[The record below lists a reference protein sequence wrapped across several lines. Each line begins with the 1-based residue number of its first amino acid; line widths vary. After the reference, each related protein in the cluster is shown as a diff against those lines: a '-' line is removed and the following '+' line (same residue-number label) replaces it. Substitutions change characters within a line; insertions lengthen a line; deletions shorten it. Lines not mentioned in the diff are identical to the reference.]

1 MAINFLNKT
10 RLPDNAKLTFGDV
23 PDFEIYH
30 NSSTNVNWISSLL
43 DRQLIL
49 SSNYLYIKNQD
60 QDESIA
66 SFLADGAV
74 TLYYNAATKFA
85 TTNTGISITG
95 GFVTTSSSDCAGLNM
110 TSNIAMGSSDI
121 TDSNSSAGTA
131 GQVLSS
137 LGSGNGVDWVDATTG
152 DITGVTAGNY
162 LNGGGTS
169 GTVTVNHDTTSRSDT
184 TSSASPGS
192 AGTFTAVD
200 SVTTG
205 TYGHI
210 TALNLKTVTM
220 PTVIDPSGTY
230 VPISGGSGV
239 GQAMTGN
246 LHIQNS
252 GPKIYLKDTTDDD
265 DQSIIFKNNADTIE
279 YRIQTQDFT
288 SGGGGDGFSIGS
300 ISSDPLRLVTANTTA
315 LTIDTSQNATFAGII
330 SAPSY
335 LRLNKA
341 INQSTLPDVP
351 DEHVITLSPPTTTD
365 YYGGGISWSEGS
377 NTAASIGVYDEGSGG
392 ALGMY
397 LATGNNTTLT
407 KALTIDDS
415 QNATFAGTVTW
426 SGGSS
431 TESNSAYDNMI
442 TAFSDSGTS
451 TVTLTLT
458 QQDGGTLTTSFSVP
472 QGTGDGTV
480 TGVTSATT
488 GQLTVSE
495 SSPAP
500 ALTIVTGAVT
510 NGGTALATG
519 DQIYD
524 ATTTRLSSYLPLTGG
539 TLTGDLTISE
549 SSLFVTQG
557 SATDPALRLTD
568 TGVASYDFLFPD
580 TSTIQLSTDT
590 TSTKVFKISNAGTG
604 KFNLDVEGT
613 ATINT
618 IDVVGSDTDKFLMSD
633 GGVVKYVTGTNLRSY
648 IGAGTGSGDGT
659 VTSVNVKT
667 DGDALDTASN
677 SITGSGTCTIPWQGS
692 SSQYVNGEGNLVALS
707 TLPQGDITN
716 VSTTSPIGGGGS
728 SGSVTITHDSQA
740 DTETTSSETLTSA
753 DTFTAYT
760 SVTTN
765 ATGHVTGHNLKTYTL
780 PTSVTSSGVTSITFT
795 SDSGSTS
802 AVTST
807 GTIDIEGGTNV
818 TTSAT
823 GSTVTINSTDQYTGT
838 VTSIATG
845 SGLTGGTI
853 TTSGTLSHAD
863 TSSQASVD
871 NSGRTFIQDI
881 TLDTFGHV
889 TGITSATDSD
899 TYDGTVTSITAGTGL
914 DGGTITGSGTID
926 LADTAVTAASYTNA
940 SITVDA
946 QGRLTAAS
954 SGSDAQGV
962 TSITFTSDSGSTSA
976 ITSTGTIDI
985 AGGTNVTTSATG
997 STVTINSTDQ
1007 YTGTVTSVGITAGT
1021 GISVSGSPV
1030 TGSGSITVTNTAP
1043 ATIDGSG
1050 ASTRLAYWS
1059 DSDTL
1064 TSNAGLTYA
1073 AADHLTTTSQ
1083 VRVGDG
1089 TKSAPSYSFDGD
1101 RNTGMYSG
1109 GTDIVAF
1116 SAGGNTSLLV
1126 ESDKITAKTNIVLED
1141 TNIEESVTLGSG
1153 ETSGTIIKFGDA
1165 ASKTA
1170 GKYYVWQSNSAW
1182 GETTPDGNATGL
1194 LAVSLGT
1201 GSSTATTNGMLLRGV
1216 LYDASHGF
1224 TIGAPLYL
1232 SDTDGTV
1239 TITPPTDGG
1248 YIVRVVGYALDTNH
1262 IYFCPDNTF
1271 IELS

>member
-85 TTNTGISITG
+85 TTNTGIDITG
-95 GFVTTSSSDCAGLNM
+95 GFTTSSSSDCAGLNM
-110 TSNIAMGSSDI
+110 TSDIAMGSNNITISGYIGRDADNRVDFQTDDVI
-121 TDSNSSAGTA
+121 QYRVGGSYLYRMDGNGFRAYTDS
-131 GQVLSS
+131 
-137 LGSGNGVDWVDATTG
+137 
-152 DITGVTAGNY
+152 
-162 LNGGGTS
+162 
-169 GTVTVNHDTTSRSDT
+169 
-184 TSSASPGS
+184 
-192 AGTFTAVD
+192 AVD
-200 SVTTG
+200 
-205 TYGHI
+205 
-210 TALNLKTVTM
+210 L
-220 PTVIDPSGTY
+220 
-230 VPISGGSGV
+230 
-239 GQAMTGN
+239 
-246 LHIQNS
+246 
-252 GPKIYLKDTTDDD
+252 
-265 DQSIIFKNNADTIE
+265 
-279 YRIQTQDFT
+279 
-288 SGGGGDGFSIGS
+288 
-300 ISSDPLRLVTANTTA
+300 
-315 LTIDTSQNATFAGII
+315 
-330 SAPSY
+330 
-335 LRLNKA
+335 
-341 INQSTLPDVP
+341 
-351 DEHVITLSPPTTTD
+351 
-365 YYGGGISWSEGS
+365 
-377 NTAASIGVYDEGSGG
+377 
-392 ALGMY
+392 
-397 LATGNNTTLT
+397 
-407 KALTIDDS
+407 
-415 QNATFAGTVTW
+415 
-426 SGGSS
+426 GGSS
-431 TESNSAYDNMI
+431 YYWANAYIDAI
-442 TAFSDSGTS
+442 T
-451 TVTLTLT
+451 
-458 QQDGGTLTTSFSVP
+458 
-472 QGTGDGTV
+472 
-480 TGVTSATT
+480 TT
-488 GQLTVSE
+488 GNVTVGGDILTNTDSSSDIGKTGKRWANLWVDSING
-495 SSPAP
+495 SSP
-500 ALTIVTGAVT
+500 
-510 NGGTALATG
+510 GT
-519 DQIYD
+519 
-524 ATTTRLSSYLPLTGG
+524 
-539 TLTGDLTISE
+539 
-549 SSLFVTQG
+549 
-557 SATDPALRLTD
+557 
-568 TGVASYDFLFPD
+568 
-580 TSTIQLSTDT
+580 
-590 TSTKVFKISNAGTG
+590 
-604 KFNLDVEGT
+604 
-613 ATINT
+613 
-618 IDVVGSDTDKFLMSD
+618 
-633 GGVVKYVTGTNLRSY
+633 
-648 IGAGTGSGDGT
+648 GT
-659 VTSVNVKT
+659 VTSVAV
-667 DGDALDTASN
+667 TAGSGI
-677 SITGSGTCTIPWQGS
+677 SISGSPITGSGTITVTNTQTSDTGVPAILSDGASPTLNTGITAAEVRSLIGAGTS
-692 SSQYVNGEGNLVALS
+692 SS
-707 TLPQGDITN
+707 
-716 VSTTSPIGGGGS
+716 
-728 SGSVTITHDSQA
+728 
-740 DTETTSSETLTSA
+740 
-753 DTFTAYT
+753 
-760 SVTTN
+760 
-765 ATGHVTGHNLKTYTL
+765 
-780 PTSVTSSGVTSITFT
+780 
-795 SDSGSTS
+795 
-802 AVTST
+802 
-807 GTIDIEGGTNV
+807 
-818 TTSAT
+818 
-823 GSTVTINSTDQYTGT
+823 TGT
-838 VTSIATG
+838 VTSVATG

-863 TSSQASVD
+863 TSDQASVD

-899 TYDGTVTSITAGTGL
+899 TYDGTVTSVATSGTVNGLTLTGGTITTTGTITLGGTLAISNSDWSGADLSVANGGTGASTAAGARSNLGAGTGDGSVTSITAGTGL

-962 TSITFTSDSGSTSA
+962 TSVGTAGTVNGLTLTGGTITSTGTITLGGTLTINNGDWSGTDLAVANGGTGASNAADARTNLGCGTGDGTVTSIGITAGTGITVSGSPVTGSGNITVTNSAPNVAETFTGWVIRDDDNDDKTLSGSTNKYLKVTMANGTAGTNLSGTGTTGDPYVLALTSPGDSGLMTWDIGSTTGTDQTVSNGQTVDIVGGTGISGTVGGTRTVTLDLDDTAVSAGSYTNASITVDAQGRLTSASSGSDAQGVTSITFDSDSGSTTA

-1116 SAGGNTSLLV
+1116 AAGGNTSLLV

-1194 LAVSLGT
+1194 LAVSIGT
-1201 GSSTATTNGMLLRGV
+1201 GTNTATTNGMLLRGV
-1216 LYDASHGF
+1216 LYDASHSF

-1239 TITPPTDGG
+1239 TTTPPTDGG
-1248 YIVRVVGYALDTNH
+1248 YIVRVVGYALDANH
-1262 IYFCPDNTF
+1262 IYFCPDNTW
-1271 IELS
+1271 IELD